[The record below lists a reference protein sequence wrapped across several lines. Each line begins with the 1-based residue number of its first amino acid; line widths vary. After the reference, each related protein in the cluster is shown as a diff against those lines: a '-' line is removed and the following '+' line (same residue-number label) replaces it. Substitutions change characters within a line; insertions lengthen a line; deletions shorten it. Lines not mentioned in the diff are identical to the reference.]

1 MPSQEG
7 EEIIVKSLELESVLD
22 LVWFDEWVDYQTN
35 WDGFYLLEQILEI
48 GQIHLSYSLV
58 LRAFHQREDQ
68 TF

>member
-22 LVWFDEWVDYQTN
+22 LVWFDEWVDYQAN

>member
-22 LVWFDEWVDYQTN
+22 LVWFDEWVDYQAI